1 MTETEHR
8 VIKVLP
14 PELQNQIAAG
24 EVVERPASVLKEL
37 IENSLDAGADS
48 IEVNIEGG
56 GRGLISV
63 QDNGHGLSAQD
74 MELALTRH
82 ATSKLD
88 SADDLQA
95 LRSFGFRGEAL
106 PSIASVSRMEF
117 FSCLE
122 QEPEGAHL
130 QTAFGRILEKKPA
143 PLRRGSRVEVRDLFA
158 NTPARLKFLK
168 TQQTEYT
175 KCQEVVQRF
184 ALAQLQVGLR
194 FVSGG
199 RLVLQFPR
207 GESLG
212 ERVRRIWP
220 ESISNGLLE
229 VDSRGKDGTRVHGLV
244 GSPESAQARAGR
256 ILLYVN
262 QRPVQDKLLLSALRQ
277 AYKGRLL
284 SREYPQAVLFLEVP
298 SRAVDVN
305 VHPAKSEVRFRD
317 EQGIFSLI
325 RSGVLASLE
334 GYAED
339 RGHFR
344 DEPASNDWG
353 PEGGLRKHRQY
364 CLSSLSEESSAVAE
378 VPEQYHGLQPAAV
391 QGAAGSDP
399 PEGFSQA
406 SNLRSSMAVETGS
419 GEVYLGQIFKTY
431 LLIKDRRHGLRIL
444 DQHAA
449 HERVLFEKFKRT
461 GEDSPRQELV
471 LPFEKK
477 LHRSE
482 QSALEKCAPL
492 LRRLGFSFE
501 RPSRE
506 QVLLRSVPSSLDVQ
520 KAGDFF
526 KAVLSEQL
534 ETLDQIW
541 CLLACRQAVKA
552 GEELA
557 PDEAVQLIVAWSACR
572 EPHHCPHG
580 RPTAVSLE
588 LAQLE
593 RMFKRS

>member
-1 MTETEHR
+1 MTQTVR
-8 VIKVLP
+8 RAIRVLP

-37 IENSLDAGADS
+37 IENSLDAGADR
-48 IEVNIEGG
+48 IEVSIEGG

-63 QDNGHGLSAQD
+63 QDNGHGLNGRD

-82 ATSKLD
+82 ATSKVD

-95 LRSFGFRGEAL
+95 LHSFGFRGEAL
-106 PSIASVSRMEF
+106 PSIASVSRLDF
-117 FSCLE
+117 FSS
-122 QEPEGAHL
+122 QGQDPEGVHL
-130 QTAFGRILEKKPA
+130 QVAFGRIQDQKPA
-143 PLRRGSRVEVRDLFA
+143 PMRGGSRVEVRDLFT

-168 TQQTEYT
+168 TQQTEFK

-184 ALAQLQVGLR
+184 ALAQLQVGFR

-199 RLVLQFPR
+199 RLVLQFPG

-220 ESISNGLLE
+220 ESISSKLLE
-229 VDSRGKDGTRVHGLV
+229 VEYAGGDGTRVHGLV
-244 GSPESAQARAGR
+244 GQPEAAQARAGR

-298 SRAVDVN
+298 SPAVDVN

-317 EQGIFSLI
+317 EQAIFATLCSGVRAGLDGRAGDSDSLRDGEASVPDLGQVRPREPSYSFRSLGEMLRPAAEPAGGYAHRQAEPQAP
-325 RSGVLASLE
+325 RSGPEPLE
-334 GYAED
+334 GF
-339 RGHFR
+339 FR
-344 DEPASNDWG
+344 DPGAGGS
-353 PEGGLRKHRQY
+353 PE
-364 CLSSLSEESSAVAE
+364 AE
-378 VPEQYHGLQPAAV
+378 TAP
-391 QGAAGSDP
+391 
-399 PEGFSQA
+399 
-406 SNLRSSMAVETGS
+406 
-419 GEVYLGQIFKTY
+419 GEVYLGQVFKTY
-431 LLIKDRRHGLRIL
+431 LLIKDRRHGVRVL

-449 HERVLFEKFKRT
+449 HERVLFEQFKRT
-461 GEDSPRQELV
+461 GESSPRQELV
-471 LPFEKK
+471 LPLEKT
-477 LHRSE
+477 LHASE
-482 QSALEKCAPL
+482 QQALDKSAPL
-492 LRRLGFSFE
+492 LRRLGFVFE
-501 RPSRE
+501 RPSPE
-506 QVLLRSVPSSLDVQ
+506 KVLLRSVPSSLEPR

-534 ETLDQIW
+534 ESLDDIW

-557 PDEAVQLIVAWSACR
+557 PDEAVQLIKAWAACQ
-572 EPHHCPHG
+572 EPQHCPHG
-580 RPTAVSLE
+580 RPTQVSLD
-588 LAQLE
+588 LAELE
-593 RMFKRS
+593 RMFKR